1 MPEGPQQA
9 TRESEAQASEESPE
23 GVVRTVVNGERVS
36 PLLSSSLHLSRENAG
51 LVMLDLLIVPRQF
64 EIQTFV
70 DFSFQFLC
78 ICETPFIM
86 KNT

>member
-1 MPEGPQQA
+1 MPEGPQQV
-9 TRESEAQASEESPE
+9 TWESDAQASEESPE
-23 GVVRTVVNGERVS
+23 GVVRTPVNGERVS
-36 PLLSSSLHLSRENAG
+36 PLLSPSLHLSRENAG

-64 EIQTFV
+64 EIQTFI

-78 ICETPFIM
+78 IGETPFVM